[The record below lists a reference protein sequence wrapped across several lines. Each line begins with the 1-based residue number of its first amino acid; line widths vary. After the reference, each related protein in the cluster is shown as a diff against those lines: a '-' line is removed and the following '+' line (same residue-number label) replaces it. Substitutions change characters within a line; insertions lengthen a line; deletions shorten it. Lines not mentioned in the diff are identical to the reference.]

1 MPADEI
7 VRKNRVIK
15 SMTGFGR
22 GREGNFNVEVI
33 SEVRALNHR
42 FLDVSIRLP
51 RIYTGFEPHL
61 RKIVAEYISRG
72 KVDVSVQRY
81 GTSGAVMDVTV
92 DYDLAE
98 RYHRCLQELKSA
110 LGLAGDLTV
119 AEMLTLKEIVSPQER
134 EDQIEKELEL
144 AERSLRE
151 ALDGLN
157 DMRKTEGEAMWNDI
171 RSRLSAIKEL
181 AERVAPLVD
190 QVPAQARAR
199 LERRIQ
205 ELTGG
210 MELNEDRLMQEV
222 ALIAERADVTEELT
236 RLQSHVDQFLA
247 FGSEGSPLGRK
258 LEFLLQELHRELNT
272 LGSKSAS
279 TDIASHV
286 VIMKAEVEKIRE
298 QTQNL
303 E

>member
-1 MPADEI
+1 MI
-7 VRKNRVIK
+7 N

-22 GREGNFNVEVI
+22 GREGNSDVEVI
-33 SEVRALNHR
+33 SEVRSLNHR
-42 FLDVSIRLP
+42 FLDVSFRLP
-51 RIYTGFEPHL
+51 RIYAGFEPHL

-81 GTSGAVMDVTV
+81 GTAGSIMDVTV

-98 RYHRCLQELKSA
+98 RYYQCLEKLKST
-110 LGLAGDLTV
+110 LGLAGDVTV
-119 AEMLTLKEIVSPQER
+119 AEMLTLKEIVSPHER
-134 EDQIEKELEL
+134 EDQIEKELAL
-144 AERSLRE
+144 AEKSLRE

-157 DMRKTEGEAMWNDI
+157 SMRKTEGEATWNDI
-171 RSRLSAIKEL
+171 RARLSAIKEL
-181 AERVAPLVD
+181 AEQITPLVD
-190 QVPAQARAR
+190 QVPSQARAR
-199 LERRIQ
+199 LERRVQ

-222 ALIAERADVTEELT
+222 ALIAERADVSEELT

-247 FGSEGSPLGRK
+247 FGREGSPLGRK

-279 TDIASHV
+279 TDIAAHV
-286 VIMKAEVEKIRE
+286 VTMKAEVEKIRE

>member
-1 MPADEI
+1 M
-7 VRKNRVIK
+7 IK

-22 GREGNFNVEVI
+22 GREGNSDVEVI
-33 SEVRALNHR
+33 SEVRSLKHR
-42 FLDVSIRLP
+42 FLDVSFRLP
-51 RIYTGFEPHL
+51 RIYAGFEPHL
-61 RKIVAEYISRG
+61 RKIVAEYVSRG

-81 GTSGAVMDVTV
+81 CTAGSIMDVTV

-98 RYHRCLQELKSA
+98 RYYQCLEKLKST
-110 LGLAGDLTV
+110 LGLAGEVTV
-119 AEMLTLKEIVSPQER
+119 AEMLTLKEIVSPHER
-134 EDQIEKELEL
+134 EDQIEKELAL
-144 AERSLRE
+144 AEKSLRE

-157 DMRKTEGEAMWNDI
+157 SMRKTEGEATWNDI
-171 RSRLSAIKEL
+171 RARLSAIREL
-181 AERVAPLVD
+181 AERIAPLLD

-199 LERRIQ
+199 LERRVQ

-247 FGSEGSPLGRK
+247 FGREGSPLGRK

-279 TDIASHV
+279 TDIAAHV
-286 VIMKAEVEKIRE
+286 VTMKAEVEKIRE

>member
-1 MPADEI
+1 MI
-7 VRKNRVIK
+7 N

-22 GREGNFNVEVI
+22 GREGNSDVEVI

-42 FLDVSIRLP
+42 FLDVSFRLP
-51 RIYTGFEPHL
+51 RIYAAFEPHL

-81 GTSGAVMDVTV
+81 GTAGSIMDVTV

-98 RYHRCLQELKSA
+98 RYYQCLEKLKST
-110 LGLAGDLTV
+110 LGLAGDVTV
-119 AEMLTLKEIVSPQER
+119 TEMLTLKEIVSPHER
-134 EDQIEKELEL
+134 EDQIEKELAL
-144 AERSLRE
+144 AEKSLRE

-157 DMRKTEGEAMWNDI
+157 SMRKTEGEATWNDI
-171 RSRLSAIKEL
+171 RSRLSAIREL
-181 AERVAPLVD
+181 AERIAPLVD

-199 LERRIQ
+199 LERRVQ

-247 FGSEGSPLGRK
+247 FGREGSPLGRK

-279 TDIASHV
+279 TDIAAHV
-286 VIMKAEVEKIRE
+286 VTMKAEVEKIRE

>member
-1 MPADEI
+1 
-7 VRKNRVIK
+7 
-15 SMTGFGR
+15 MTGFGR
-22 GREGNFNVEVI
+22 GREGNSDIEVI

-42 FLDVSIRLP
+42 FLDVSFRLP
-51 RIYTGFEPHL
+51 RIYAGFEPHL

-81 GTSGAVMDVTV
+81 GTAGSIMDVTV

-98 RYHRCLQELKSA
+98 RYYRCLEKLKST
-110 LGLAGDLTV
+110 LGLAGDVTV
-119 AEMLTLKEIVSPQER
+119 AEMLTLKEIVSPHER
-134 EDQIEKELEL
+134 EDQIEKELAL
-144 AERSLRE
+144 AEKSLRQ

-157 DMRKTEGEAMWNDI
+157 SMRKTEGEATWNDI
-171 RSRLSAIKEL
+171 RSRLSAIREL
-181 AERVAPLVD
+181 AERIAPLVD

-199 LERRIQ
+199 LERRVQ

-247 FGSEGSPLGRK
+247 FGREGSPLGRK

-279 TDIASHV
+279 TDIAAHV
-286 VIMKAEVEKIRE
+286 VTMKAEVEKIRE

>member
-1 MPADEI
+1 MPGE
-7 VRKNRVIK
+7 
-15 SMTGFGR
+15 TQ
-22 GREGNFNVEVI
+22 E
-33 SEVRALNHR
+33 HC
-42 FLDVSIRLP
+42 
-51 RIYTGFEPHL
+51 Y
-61 RKIVAEYISRG
+61 Y
-72 KVDVSVQRY
+72 Q
-81 GTSGAVMDVTV
+81 
-92 DYDLAE
+92 
-98 RYHRCLQELKSA
+98 CLEKLKST
-110 LGLAGDLTV
+110 LGLAGEVTV
-119 AEMLTLKEIVSPQER
+119 AEMLTLKEIVSPHER
-134 EDQIEKELEL
+134 EDQIEKELAL
-144 AERSLRE
+144 AEKSLRE

-157 DMRKTEGEAMWNDI
+157 SMRKTEGEATWNDI
-171 RSRLSAIKEL
+171 RARLSAIREL
-181 AERVAPLVD
+181 AERIAPLLD

-199 LERRIQ
+199 LERRVQ

-247 FGSEGSPLGRK
+247 FGREGSPLGRK

-279 TDIASHV
+279 TDIAAHV
-286 VIMKAEVEKIRE
+286 VTMKAEVEKIRE

>member
-1 MPADEI
+1 
-7 VRKNRVIK
+7 
-15 SMTGFGR
+15 MTGFGR
-22 GREGNFNVEVI
+22 GREGNSDVEVI
-33 SEVRALNHR
+33 SEVRSLNHR
-42 FLDVSIRLP
+42 FLDVSFRLP
-51 RIYTGFEPHL
+51 RIYAGFEPHL
-61 RKIVAEYISRG
+61 RKIVAEYVSRG

-81 GTSGAVMDVTV
+81 GTAGSIMDVTV

-98 RYHRCLQELKSA
+98 RYYQCLEKLKST
-110 LGLAGDLTV
+110 LGLAGEVTV
-119 AEMLTLKEIVSPQER
+119 AEMLTLKEIVSPHER
-134 EDQIEKELEL
+134 EDQIEKELAL
-144 AERSLRE
+144 AEKSLRE

-157 DMRKTEGEAMWNDI
+157 SMRKTEGEATWNDI
-171 RSRLSAIKEL
+171 RARLSAIREL
-181 AERVAPLVD
+181 AERIAPLLD

-199 LERRIQ
+199 LERRVQ

-247 FGSEGSPLGRK
+247 FGREGSPLGRK

-279 TDIASHV
+279 TDIAAHV
-286 VIMKAEVEKIRE
+286 VTMKAEVEKIRE